1 MSETFLIEVGDE
13 PAGLVFRD
21 GQQFRFYA
29 ATQSFF
35 ALDGRSFPSPAH
47 AERAA
52 TLLVSPR
59 QPGDKAH
66 LMKRPARA
74 IRAKA
79 PAATGRAP
87 SHPALPRRKRAGIS
101 LWQTTSHRWLSSPLA
116 LQPLPHAQAKETDR

>member
-21 GQQFRFYA
+21 GQEFRFYA

-52 TLLVSPR
+52 TLLVSPP
-59 QPGDKAH
+59 QPVDKTP
-66 LMKRPARA
+66 LKKRPAA
-74 IRAKA
+74 ASSAKT
-79 PAATGRAP
+79 PAAIGRAP
-87 SHPALPRRKRAGIS
+87 SPPAQPRRKRASAS
-101 LWQTTSHRWLSSPLA
+101 LWQTTSHRWLSGPRPL
-116 LQPLPHAQAKETDR
+116 QSLPHAQAKETDQ

>member
-21 GQQFRFYA
+21 GQEFRFYA

-52 TLLVSPR
+52 ALLVSPW
-59 QPGDKAH
+59 PGEKPRPK
-66 LMKRPARA
+66 KRPAGARTPPA
-74 IRAKA
+74 I
-79 PAATGRAP
+79 GRAP
-87 SHPALPRRKRAGIS
+87 SHLALPRRKRAGLS
-101 LWQTTSHRWLSSPLA
+101 LWQTASHRWLSGPLP
-116 LQPLPHAQAKETDR
+116 LPSLPHAQAKEIDQ